1 MFLFVNVSSTRQF
14 SLLIYIIFV
23 SSYTKWKS
31 FDNYG
36 ETPYITYSKGQRRV
50 VVILQCTNS
59 GEKKF
64 EFLGVFTPDNY
75 VFQLTHKCA
84 CWNACSSM

>member
-1 MFLFVNVSSTRQF
+1 LFLVTLNGSHSITLGTQESAVW
-14 SLLIYIIFV
+14 YP
-23 SSYTKWKS
+23 